1 MTVDNES
8 CESLEESLIAGEL
21 LSPTHNKHA
30 SLCERCQ
37 VTITMTK
44 SIETQLKS
52 VPSNSAHKP
61 LWIREYHARLGR
73 AQRRKRWA
81 LGGMALATAATVLAL
96 AAPRLTSQNSSRNT
110 HQATVKPS
118 LYQNTSLEV
127 PGVKQIRSRA
137 SQQGFRFTLEVTN
150 LQGQS
155 VSPTE
160 AIRLV
165 QWRLAQS
172 FTNVSVSVEGKWLI
186 VDIEDESEIARRTQN
201 GEFPSI
207 VAKVNSMLESPLGA
221 LSFSISRNGFM
232 QSLCEHVSNDEKAR
246 ASGIGTGVDQWSIND
261 QRSFEQCYLTT
272 KGSTESIGRRQLE
285 GYISE
290 LDSRFQVD
298 TDHWFGFG
306 AMEKNDANADLVWRT
321 YYLQAP
327 IPGLDGSGI
336 ESSSIQR
343 NEDTN
348 APKVLIKF
356 REQAAAIFAQLT
368 ADNTGHKV
376 VLSLDERVIFD
387 ATIATKISGG
397 SVVIDNGSNALD
409 AEKAPRELMDRIRTG
424 PLSVKVISFTPVA
437 DGS

>member
-1 MTVDNES
+1 MTVENEA
-8 CESLEESLIAGEL
+8 CETLEESLIAGES
-21 LSPTHNKHA
+21 LSSIHNKHA

-44 SIETQLKS
+44 SIETQLES

-96 AAPRLTSQNSSRNT
+96 LIPRLTSQNSSHNT
-110 HQATVKPS
+110 HQASIEPS
-118 LYQNTSLEV
+118 VDQNTSLEA
-127 PGVKQIRSRA
+127 PGVEQIRSHA
-137 SQQGFRFTLEVTN
+137 SQRTVRFTLEVVN
-150 LQGQS
+150 LQGHS

-160 AIRLV
+160 ATRLV
-165 QWRLAQS
+165 QWRLAQN
-172 FTNVSVSVEGKWLI
+172 FTNISVSVEGKWLI
-186 VDIEDESEIARRTQN
+186 FDIKYESEIARRSKN
-201 GEFPSI
+201 GELPSI
-207 VAKVNSMLESPLGA
+207 VAKVNSLFESPLGA
-221 LSFSISRNGFM
+221 LSFSISRDGFM

-272 KGSTESIGRRQLE
+272 KGSNESIGRRQLE

-290 LDSRFQVD
+290 LDSRFQMD
-298 TDHWFGFG
+298 ADHWFGFG
-306 AMEKNDANADLVWRT
+306 AMEKNEANAELVWRT

-343 NEDTN
+343 NADTN
-348 APKVLIKF
+348 SPKVLIKF

-368 ADNTGHKV
+368 SDNTGKKV

-397 SVVIDNGSNALD
+397 SVVIDNGSNTLD
-409 AEKAPRELMDRIRTG
+409 AEKATLELMDRIRTG
-424 PLSVKVISFTPVA
+424 PLSVKVISFTRVA